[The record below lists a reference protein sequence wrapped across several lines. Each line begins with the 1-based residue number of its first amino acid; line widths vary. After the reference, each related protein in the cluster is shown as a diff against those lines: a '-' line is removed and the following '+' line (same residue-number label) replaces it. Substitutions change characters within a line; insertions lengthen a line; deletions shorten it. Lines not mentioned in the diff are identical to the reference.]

1 MLHDVEVPQLHDLL
15 LPLVD
20 VGELLD
26 LLQRE
31 QSFQDTLGPPAA
43 VAVTT
48 AQAFGV
54 AVTLLICVPWRS
66 SLSASL
72 GPSRPRCPRPSP
84 EAAAAHSC
92 RCGSRG
98 GCVR

>member
-1 MLHDVEVPQLHDLL
+1 MVNRSNAPALHDVEVPQLHDLL

-31 QSFQDTLGPPAA
+31 QRFQDGREPPAA

-48 AQAFGV
+48 AQASDA
-54 AVTLLICVPWRS
+54 AVSLLIRLPWRS
-66 SLSASL
+66 S
-72 GPSRPRCPRPSP
+72 P
-84 EAAAAHSC
+84 
-92 RCGSRG
+92 
-98 GCVR
+98 